1 MVVVPSQRPD
11 IGHQIELPVLGE
23 MHLPPPNR
31 LAYFAGLGVLAAF
44 GVVEWPLAVVVAAGH
59 LLADQ
64 HWSQVVSGLGESLE
78 EA

>member
-1 MVVVPSQRPD
+1 MPPQQPD
-11 IGHQIELPVLGE
+11 IGRRIELPVLGE
-23 MHLPPPNR
+23 VRLPPPQR

-64 HWSQVVSGLGESLE
+64 HWSQVVSGLGESME